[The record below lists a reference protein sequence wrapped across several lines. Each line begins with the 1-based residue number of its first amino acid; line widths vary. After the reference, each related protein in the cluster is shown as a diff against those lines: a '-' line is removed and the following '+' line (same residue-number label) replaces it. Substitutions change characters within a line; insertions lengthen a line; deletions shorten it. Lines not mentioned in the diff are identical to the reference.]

1 MESSDILCR
10 RTFIMGD
17 PNRQPYFQVEGR
29 GLVRLISLIVA
40 IFAAYPVFNMASRV
54 WNHGFRYAFHGDWA
68 DVISVLGMLVI
79 VMVAGSVALKGKFS
93 IP

>member
-1 MESSDILCR
+1 
-10 RTFIMGD
+10 MGD
-17 PNRQPYFQVEGR
+17 QKKEPYFLVEGR

-40 IFAAYPVFNMASRV
+40 IFAAYPVFNAASRI
-54 WNHGFRYAFHGDWA
+54 WNDGFRYAFRGDWSE
-68 DVISVLGMLVI
+68 VIEVVGMLII

>member
-1 MESSDILCR
+1 
-10 RTFIMGD
+10 MGD
-17 PNRQPYFQVEGR
+17 QKGQPYFLVEGR

-54 WNHGFRYAFHGDWA
+54 WNDGIRHAFHGDWSE
-68 DVISVLGMLVI
+68 VIEVVGMLIIVI
-79 VMVAGSVALKGKFS
+79 VSGSVALKGKFS

>member
-1 MESSDILCR
+1 
-10 RTFIMGD
+10 MGD
-17 PNRQPYFQVEGR
+17 QKGQPYFLVEGR

-54 WNHGFRYAFHGDWA
+54 LNDGIRHAFHGDWSE
-68 DVISVLGMLVI
+68 VIEVVGMLIIVI
-79 VMVAGSVALKGKFS
+79 VSGSVALKGKFS